1 MRKLLIILASLLF
14 GYAQAFAVEKWDMP
28 TPYPAS
34 NFHTINIQKFAE
46 EVDKLTG
53 GNIKITVH
61 PDASLFKMTEIKR
74 AVQNG
79 QVQIGEVIFSSL
91 ENEDPIMGID
101 SIPFLASGYEE
112 AQKLWKVSRPVI
124 EKKFEAQG
132 LKILFSVPWPPQGL
146 YTKKAI
152 ESVEDMKGL
161 KLRSYNP
168 TISRIAELVG
178 AQPVTVQAA
187 ELAQA
192 LATGV
197 VNAFISSSAT
207 GVDTKAWEQMT
218 YFYDIK
224 AWLPKNVVFVN
235 KKVFDSLPDDQKD
248 AILKAA
254 QTAEERGWNMSK
266 ENYESTK
273 KTLSEKMKVME
284 PSDRL
289 KKDLADLGLKLQEDW
304 LKRAGKEGEELIN
317 TFKGQK

>member
-1 MRKLLIILASLLF
+1 MKRFLTLVFCLVFS
-14 GYAQAFAVEKWDMP
+14 AFCFAIEKWDMP
-28 TPYPAS
+28 TPYPVG
-34 NFHTINIQKFAE
+34 NFHTVNIQKFADDVE
-46 EVDKLTG
+46 KMTG
-53 GNIKITVH
+53 GKIKITVH
-61 PDASLFKMTEIKR
+61 PNASLFKMGEIKR
-74 AVQNG
+74 AVQTG

-101 SIPFLASGYEE
+101 AVPFLATGYDE
-112 AQKLWKVSRPVI
+112 AAKLWSVSKPVI
-124 EKKFEAQG
+124 EKKIDAQG

-146 YTKKAI
+146 YTKKEI
-152 ESVEDMKGL
+152 KSVADLKGL

-178 AQPVTVQAA
+178 AQPVTIQAA

-207 GVDTKAWEQMT
+207 GVDTKSWETMT

-235 KKVFDSLPDDQKD
+235 KKVFEALPEDYKK

-254 QTAEERGWNMSK
+254 EIAEKRGWEMSK
-266 ENYESTK
+266 ENYTLTK
-273 KTLSEKMKVME
+273 KILAEKMKVME
-284 PSDRL
+284 PSKQLND
-289 KKDLADLGLKLQEDW
+289 DLAKIGVTLTNDW
-304 LKRAGKEGEELIN
+304 LKKAGNEGELLIKE
-317 TFKGQK
+317 FKK

>member
-1 MRKLLIILASLLF
+1 MKKLLVILVSLLVGF
-14 GYAQAFAVEKWDMP
+14 SQAFAVEKWDMP
-28 TPYPAS
+28 TPYPS
-34 NFHTINIQKFAE
+34 GNFHTVNIQKFAE
-46 EVDKLTG
+46 DVEKLTG

-74 AVQNG
+74 AVQNA

-101 SIPFLASGYEE
+101 SIPFLASGYDE

-132 LKILFSVPWPPQGL
+132 LKVLFSVPWPPQGL
-146 YTKKAI
+146 YTKKPI
-152 ESVEDMKGL
+152 DSIEDMKGL

-178 AQPVTVQAA
+178 AQPVTIQAA

-235 KKVFDSLPDDQKD
+235 KKVFDALPNDQKE
-248 AILKAA
+248 AVLKAA
-254 QTAEERGWNMSK
+254 QMAEERGWNMSK

-289 KKDLADLGLKLQEDW
+289 KKELAEVGLKLQEDW
-304 LKRAGKEGEELIN
+304 LKRAGKEGEELLN
-317 TFKGQK
+317 AFKSQK